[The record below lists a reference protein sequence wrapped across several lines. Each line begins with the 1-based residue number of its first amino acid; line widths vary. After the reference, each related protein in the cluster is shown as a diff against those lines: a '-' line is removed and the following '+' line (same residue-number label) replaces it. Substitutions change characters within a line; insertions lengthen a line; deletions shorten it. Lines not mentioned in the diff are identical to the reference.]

1 MHDLAQDG
9 RAFAGVRRLEGVVV
23 CKAPSL
29 DLAFLDGAVDI
40 VAEGGGI
47 ELELSVKPFTP
58 DTDAIDGTPP
68 KKSTAGGS

>member
-1 MHDLAQDG
+1 M
-9 RAFAGVRRLEGVVV
+9 V
-23 CKAPSL
+23 CKVPSL

-47 ELELSVKPFTP
+47 EIQLSVKPFTP